1 MIKDPQK
8 VNVFI
13 TRDLPGKGIE
23 LLRKEGFNVS
33 VWPHDNPMSPV
44 ELIEEGKKA
53 NAIITLLTDVIDA
66 NFLNACRHLD
76 IISQFAVGYDNIN
89 IPEATKLGIG
99 IGYTPGAMSDATAD
113 TAFGLMIAA
122 SRKMFYMHKTIAK
135 GEWTVFRPKENLGIE
150 LKNKTLGVL
159 GLGRIG
165 LEMALRCKGAYNMKV
180 IYHNRKQNK
189 DAEKK
194 VGASL
199 VSFDELLSQSDVLSV
214 HCALNNE
221 TRGIFDQTAFS
232 KMKPT
237 SIFVNTARGGV
248 HNEKDLVE
256 ALNAGKIWGAG
267 LDVTNPEP
275 MDANNPLLSMPNVA
289 VLPHI
294 GSQTEEAR
302 GEMSRLA
309 AVNII
314 EFYKKNHI
322 PNVVNPETLT
332 MVKPGL
338 TT

>member
-1 MIKDPQK
+1 MIRDPQK
-8 VNVFI
+8 VKVFV
-13 TRDLPGKGIE
+13 TREIPGTGIDLLK
-23 LLRKEGFNVS
+23 KEGFNVS
-33 VWPHDNPMSPV
+33 VWPHDKPMSPD

-53 NAIITLLTDVIDA
+53 NAILTLLTDVIDA
-66 NFLNACRHLD
+66 SFLNECRNLD
-76 IISQFAVGYDNIN
+76 LISQFAVGYDNIN
-89 IPEATKLGIG
+89 IPEATKLGIA

-122 SRKMFYMHKTIAK
+122 SRKMFYLHKKIMK
-135 GEWTVFRPKENLGIE
+135 GEWTFFKPKADLGVE
-150 LKNKTLGVL
+150 LKNKTLGIF

-165 LEMALRCKGAYNMKV
+165 VQMALRCKGAYNMEV

-189 DAEKK
+189 DAEKLL
-194 VGASL
+194 GASF
-199 VSFDELLSQSDVLSV
+199 VGFDELLSQSDVLSV

-221 TRGIFDQTAFS
+221 TRGIFDQKAFS

-237 SIFVNTARGGV
+237 SLFINTARGGI
-248 HNEKDLVE
+248 HNERDLID
-256 ALNAGKIWGAG
+256 ALKEGAIWGAG

-309 AVNII
+309 AENII
-314 EFYKKNHI
+314 EFYKNNHI

-338 TT
+338 NT